1 MTDRILFWLD
11 VELIHFGIAKFLSD
25 KIDYDLYAIV
35 DMNYKAKKFFIE
47 QNIVPFRKIWYL
59 REHISNIKKEPDV
72 KYLHNFEKKYGINLW
87 NIIYT
92 ERFFTSFNQY
102 YTFTKNEIL
111 TIIENLCKLF
121 ENILEEV
128 KPDFMIIKTTDNLQN
143 HLFHQI
149 CMHVGIK
156 ILMYGLASVG
166 YRATIANDINK
177 LDYISNDSEEI
188 SKSDRTIEEIENYF
202 KGYNKFEEQLDIR
215 SRSATSAQRLKSS
228 LRYLTLSFNPDFRS
242 YYRNYGRNFLK
253 IIIKQSSFL
262 LKKAYRENYIN
273 KNSTYNIKANE
284 RFIFFPMHA
293 QPERAIDLA
302 APYFTN
308 QLEAITRIAK
318 SLPIGYK
325 LYVKEHVNQAEKG
338 WREISYYKKI
348 LELPNVKL
356 IHPTVKPDLL
366 LQKCSLVITIAGS
379 VGLEATLYKKPT
391 IVFTDVRYSSLPS
404 VYRLNSIEELPEAIK
419 LSLQKKVDYTGLNHL
434 INLIDKN
441 SFKFDVFG
449 FRAEFFNHFF
459 YAGFLEDTEISEQK
473 MRSFLEQHKT
483 KFEQLADEHIKK
495 INYFK
500 KISKTIS

>member
-1 MTDRILFWLD
+1 MTDRILFYLD
-11 VELIHFGIAKFLSD
+11 IDLIHFGIAKYLSD
-25 KIDYDLYAIV
+25 KIDCELYAIV
-35 DMNYKAKKFFIE
+35 DINAKAKKFFLE
-47 QNIVPFRKIWYL
+47 QDLISFKKIWYL
-59 REHISNIKKEPDV
+59 RDYISNIKKDPDIE
-72 KYLHNFEKKYGINLW
+72 YLHSFEKKYGINLF

-111 TIIENLCKLF
+111 IIIENLCKMF
-121 ENILEEV
+121 ESVLEEAR
-128 KPDFMIIKTTDNLQN
+128 PDFMIIKTTDILQN

-149 CMHVGIK
+149 CMQMGIK
-156 ILMYGLASVG
+156 TLMYGLASVG
-166 YRATIANDINK
+166 YRATIVNDINK
-177 LDYISNDSEEI
+177 LDNASYDSEEI
-188 SKSDRTIEEIENYF
+188 SKCDRSIEEIESYF
-202 KGYNKFEEQLDIR
+202 KGHNKFEEQLDIR
-215 SRSATSAQRLKSS
+215 SRSTTLAQRLKSS
-228 LRYLTLSFNPDFRS
+228 LRYLSLTFNPDFRN
-242 YYRNYGRNFLK
+242 YYWNYGRNFVK
-253 IIIKQSSFL
+253 IIIKQTSYL
-262 LKKAYRENYIN
+262 LKKTYRESYIN
-273 KNSTYNIKANE
+273 KNFLYEIKE
-284 RFIFFPMHA
+284 DKPFIFFPMHA
-293 QPERAIDLA
+293 QPERAIDLV

-308 QLEAITRIAK
+308 QVEAITRIAK
-318 SLPIGYK
+318 SLPVGYK

-356 IHPTVKPDLL
+356 LHPSLKPDLI

-404 VYRLNSIEELPEAIK
+404 VYRLKSIEELPEAIK

-434 INLIDKN
+434 INLIDKD
-441 SFKFDVFG
+441 SFKFDVSG

-500 KISKTIS
+500 KISKLY